1 MAREIWMRTKSLLMA
16 AALTVL
22 SSASQAAIYT
32 ASGSNA
38 DGALSGTADIT
49 VNNGSISIVLTN
61 TGTGQTS
68 FSQLISDLHF
78 AVSGVATVGPLSL
91 TAGSLVFVGTNGSVT
106 PYQGPFPL
114 HWVSSIEGTGLITI
128 STLPSDLVPFE
139 TIIGSDPAVSTGFT
153 GLNPFFNGS
162 ASFALSCI
170 ACDTSMTPT
179 HVQISFGTGFR
190 VDAAATP
197 PPVAA
202 VPEPSTWAMMIMGF
216 AGIGFMAYR
225 RRNQANPRHELW
237 ASEIH
242 SQLDPFWTLPIR
254 DRLRA
259 VFLLQSRRARPV
271 DWIKV
276 KNPQHPA
283 FRRVMDTF

>member
-1 MAREIWMRTKSLLMA
+1 MTRRGQFRMAFDT
-16 AALTVL
+16 
-22 SSASQAAIYT
+22 
-32 ASGSNA
+32 
-38 DGALSGTADIT
+38 
-49 VNNGSISIVLTN
+49 
-61 TGTGQTS
+61 
-68 FSQLISDLHF
+68 
-78 AVSGVATVGPLSL
+78 
-91 TAGSLVFVGTNGSVT
+91 
-106 PYQGPFPL
+106 
-114 HWVSSIEGTGLITI
+114 
-128 STLPSDLVPFE
+128 
-139 TIIGSDPAVSTGFT
+139 
-153 GLNPFFNGS
+153 
-162 ASFALSCI
+162 CI

-225 RRNQANPRHELW
+225 RRNQVNPRHELW
-237 ASEIH
+237 ASQIH

-271 DWIKV
+271 DW
-276 KNPQHPA
+276 
-283 FRRVMDTF
+283 